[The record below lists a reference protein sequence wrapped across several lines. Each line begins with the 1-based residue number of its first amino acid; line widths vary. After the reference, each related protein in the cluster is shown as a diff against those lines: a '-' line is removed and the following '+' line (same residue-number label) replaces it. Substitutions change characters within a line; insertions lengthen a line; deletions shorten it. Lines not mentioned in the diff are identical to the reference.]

1 MKMGVGRKEIRGI
14 KGQTQISFGMI
25 FSVILIIIFIAFAI
39 YGITQFL
46 KVKNFGQIETFK
58 SNIQSDIDTTWKST
72 QGNQTKIYSLP
83 NKIKQ
88 VCFVNNQYENMYFM
102 PSNSGYKGTIINNV
116 DFIKTIIGSKSVPKK
131 LCIDSIDGKISMI
144 MGKSWNENLVTI
156 YKTK

>member
-1 MKMGVGRKEIRGI
+1 MKKGVKEKEVKGI
-14 KGQTQISFGMI
+14 KGQTQISFGMV

-46 KVKNFGQIETFK
+46 KVKNFGQVETFK
-58 SNIQSDIDTTWKST
+58 SNIQTDIDTTWKST

-83 NKIKQ
+83 SKIKQ

-102 PSNSGYKGTIINNV
+102 PSNSGYKGTILNNV
-116 DFIKTIIGSKSVPKK
+116 DFIKTVISSRSVPKK
-131 LCIDSIDGKISMI
+131 LCIDVKEGKISLI
-144 MGKSWNENLVTI
+144 VGKSWNENLVTI